1 MRISDW
7 SSDVCSS
14 DLKRVNHR
22 TVAKKTL
29 FQNRSRLMLRNV
41 NECSD
46 YSSQHVLFCRTH
58 YTVSSISPWARIA
71 SSIDPIAVRASTSA
85 FPPPS
90 GSALAGW
97 WTPTLSSQTMLLA
110 AAAALPGTN
119 SRKRDG
125 QGKEG

>member
-58 YTVSSISPWARIA
+58 YTDSSISPWARIA
-71 SSIDPIAVRASTSA
+71 SRIDPIAVRASTSA
-85 FPPPS
+85 VPPPS
-90 GSALAGW
+90 VFAFAGGLEPM
-97 WTPTLSSQTMLLA
+97 TCSPPMLRADA
-110 AAAALPGTN
+110 AR
-119 SRKRDG
+119 SED
-125 QGKEG
+125 